1 MLESIYKN
9 REEINMAY
17 AISDKCVAC
26 GKCVEVCPVEAI
38 SKGVKQYVINAETC
52 VSCGQC
58 VDACPSE
65 AIAEV

>member
-1 MLESIYKN
+1 
-9 REEINMAY
+9 MAY

-26 GKCVEVCPVEAI
+26 GKCEAVCPVEAI
-38 SKGVKQYVINAETC
+38 SKGEKQYAIDAETC

-58 VDACPSE
+58 VDECPSE